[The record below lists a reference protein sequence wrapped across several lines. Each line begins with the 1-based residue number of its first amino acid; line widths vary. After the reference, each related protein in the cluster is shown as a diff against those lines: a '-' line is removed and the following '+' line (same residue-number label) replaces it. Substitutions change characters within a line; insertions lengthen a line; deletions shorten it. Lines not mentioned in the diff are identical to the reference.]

1 MIKIDFLK
9 LTQNFNSDLNNK
21 LRGERGEGYLE
32 FWVPDTIKVKSIYNL
47 VDAIFESDNKEAE
60 VINLKLTID
69 ELDDLKSLK
78 DIAFKS
84 IDEDKII
91 VKIDI
96 EKYTN
101 YKEQNNKPQK
111 INLQERVFEDVKDL
125 KIFDAN
131 EDIDDY
137 YYQAINDSNYKIK
150 NKKNLD
156 LKSQQIVKLNFL
168 ENQNIKLSLSSS
180 DFIISDAI
188 IDYQS
193 VNKITK
199 LLDIFC
205 EIVKNKRLQEVAEHG
220 VIYLEHEI
228 QKMSKKKRDEV
239 QGVYLPSNSG
249 GIFNLLNLK
258 LRETYIQL
266 LKDKKI
272 KEEINK
278 DYYETNKEWL
288 ALSFEKQKKRIE
300 EILETHVYRQYN
312 INKDDISLLRVVL
325 GNRLEFEL
333 SKNLTGDFEDFKLF
347 RIEEIFKNSIDKSI
361 ELVTVEVKDSN
372 KLRLTNAPKSI

>member
-1 MIKIDFLK
+1 M
-9 LTQNFNSDLNNK
+9 
-21 LRGERGEGYLE
+21 
-32 FWVPDTIKVKSIYNL
+32 
-47 VDAIFESDNKEAE
+47 
-60 VINLKLTID
+60 
-69 ELDDLKSLK
+69 
-78 DIAFKS
+78 
-84 IDEDKII
+84 
-91 VKIDI
+91 
-96 EKYTN
+96 
-101 YKEQNNKPQK
+101 
-111 INLQERVFEDVKDL
+111 
-125 KIFDAN
+125 
-131 EDIDDY
+131 
-137 YYQAINDSNYKIK
+137 
-150 NKKNLD
+150 
-156 LKSQQIVKLNFL
+156 
-168 ENQNIKLSLSSS
+168 
-180 DFIISDAI
+180 
-188 IDYQS
+188 
-193 VNKITK
+193 
-199 LLDIFC
+199 DIFC
-205 EIVKNKRLQEVAEHG
+205 EIVKNKRLQEAAEHG

>member
-1 MIKIDFLK
+1 
-9 LTQNFNSDLNNK
+9 
-21 LRGERGEGYLE
+21 
-32 FWVPDTIKVKSIYNL
+32 
-47 VDAIFESDNKEAE
+47 
-60 VINLKLTID
+60 
-69 ELDDLKSLK
+69 K

-272 KEEINK
+272 
-278 DYYETNKEWL
+278 
-288 ALSFEKQKKRIE
+288 
-300 EILETHVYRQYN
+300 
-312 INKDDISLLRVVL
+312 
-325 GNRLEFEL
+325 
-333 SKNLTGDFEDFKLF
+333 
-347 RIEEIFKNSIDKSI
+347 
-361 ELVTVEVKDSN
+361 
-372 KLRLTNAPKSI
+372 